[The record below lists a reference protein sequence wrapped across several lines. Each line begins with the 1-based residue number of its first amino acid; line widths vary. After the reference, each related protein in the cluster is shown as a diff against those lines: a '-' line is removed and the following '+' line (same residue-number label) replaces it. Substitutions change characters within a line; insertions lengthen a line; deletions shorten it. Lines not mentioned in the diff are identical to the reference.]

1 MSLIAG
7 LAVVTVPILLH
18 LFGQRQPQLIDFP
31 ALKFVRQTTREQSS
45 SWQLRHILLLML
57 RVLLLALLALALARP
72 RVHSAMLGS
81 VMGMTSVA
89 IAASLATLIAAVAF
103 VSRKPDE
110 NHEKVYRWLLE
121 RNLKMYGVTFALDN
135 LGDIYLAGRIPLRAI
150 DETELDR
157 LIGCISQYSDGAF
170 NTILE
175 LGFATAIRKE
185 WAWRV
190 SRGESTENLDAFA
203 HLTEPQP

>member
-1 MSLIAG
+1 MSVSSKIEK
-7 LAVVTVPILLH
+7 
-18 LFGQRQPQLIDFP
+18 FLIDSQLTYLQNENIFIVTIP
-31 ALKFVRQTTREQSS
+31 GNHKLSTTASMSVGTTAL
-45 SWQLRHILLLML
+45 
-57 RVLLLALLALALARP
+57 
-72 RVHSAMLGS
+72 
-81 VMGMTSVA
+81 
-89 IAASLATLIAAVAF
+89 TLNAF

-203 HLTEPQP
+203 HLIEPQP

>member
-1 MSLIAG
+1 
-7 LAVVTVPILLH
+7 VTVSSKIEK
-18 LFGQRQPQLIDFP
+18 FLIDSQLSYSQNDNIFIVTIP
-31 ALKFVRQTTREQSS
+31 GTHKLSTTASISVGTTAL
-45 SWQLRHILLLML
+45 
-57 RVLLLALLALALARP
+57 
-72 RVHSAMLGS
+72 
-81 VMGMTSVA
+81 
-89 IAASLATLIAAVAF
+89 TLNAF

-110 NHEKVYRWLLE
+110 NHEEVYRWLME

-175 LGFATAIRKE
+175 MGFATAIRKE
-185 WAWRV
+185 WAWRI

-203 HLTEPQP
+203 HLIQPQP